1 MKKIAFALLT
11 IFSLFVISCE
21 IGLGA
26 SVDTDPPSLNISNPP
41 VDAIIRD
48 DFALSGTWTDDGE
61 IGSIAV
67 ELSRTD
73 GNGEKLSYTGTFAE
87 DSRKGGSGTWS
98 IDIPAKSSSITD
110 GTYQAVVTIK
120 DATDRTTIQNTTFTI
135 DNTAPI
141 IVLQRPGTDLNA
153 SLANADTYGQLFTLE
168 GLGADDNNIDHI
180 DIDIYADKNKTQKKN
195 TSPITLKNVPPSIS
209 LNVAKYGDETYT
221 AIYGNVSSSNIV
233 PAQFYC
239 TINAYDGAQSY
250 PSGREQTDEDKLG
263 NHTDTYYLYEDIS
276 ESILNDIKITELYHI
291 LSGKSVDLAS
301 RSARSHSEIIQI
313 LNSNGKTTGS
323 FVLDPKNN
331 PTFSVIGLNK
341 SLVNG
346 ESMKD
351 EQDNVIT
358 TYELT
363 NGSGDSGVTLSINIT
378 PGRDNY
384 PINKDSVEIYL
395 QECDKDGNLN
405 LDATPIPLGSGVTSL
420 KTNVISSVN
429 YTGLKT
435 GLFYRVCVNGI
446 DTRPASTTNDNKIEE
461 AYTSDGNAQ
470 IYAFYL
476 APLNGVI
483 ELTTSASPWGN
494 NVTNFE
500 PITKYI
506 SSETTDDD
514 YKKLKVTL
522 TYSYTGGSQEDSLN
536 VYRQWNSSLD
546 SGDDIGTMY
555 ANNQYVNSTALEQGT
570 DKTWSETIDASLLKA
585 QNVNQIYYTLSN
597 MKTVTGTNGAVTY
610 EQTNWSRSRS
620 VTVSLDDNPPQ
631 VTSIICPEA
640 KKTSESSFRFEGTV
654 SDTGS
659 GINEVIVKIEDEE
672 NSKSYVEHISSTG
685 SWSFT
690 VSRDSDFT
698 STTNPSYGGVFAVDG
713 QKKITVTAVDK
724 VGLKSPPVSETFNYK
739 ATKPSF
745 RLEGYKPIVGDEE
758 QSEILQTTDLLS
770 DVTTAK
776 SFSVGTKYKL
786 LGTFD
791 DEYGITSI
799 TCTKGT
805 SSTPVTVTKDD
816 TNKTWYIIEN
826 SLPGENQTQIN
837 TYHFSITDR
846 AGISYS
852 AKDVVVTIDRK
863 KPTLEINAP
872 APASSYFGDNSIS
885 GTAYTFRGTAS
896 DENGMAKIKYAIV
909 PMGVTVSDTDWQEF
923 SVTSDD
929 WSFTMNLG
937 TNTTG
942 SEIDTAD
949 TLYEGKKTVHVIAL
963 DKAGNA
969 SEEATKD
976 FCVDQ
981 SVPEFEYIRVYA
993 GTSTAAKT
1001 AEIDGSYII
1010 NVADNV
1016 NNFYIAV
1023 KAKDASGIKDV
1034 TAAGLNFEFAD
1045 TVSEWKSEPITTEE
1059 KYNYTIVLEDKSG
1072 NSTTNGK
1079 KSERNLSVVFDKSSP
1094 VITVTGASTTSADAP
1109 WKVGTGT
1116 QYLTGTA
1123 TDTGNSGI
1131 MSQEIKF
1138 PGDTNWR
1145 TMTAT
1150 GDWSY
1155 EMNFDSL
1162 EEDTES
1168 SYKTV
1173 YVRITDKAGNK
1184 NAENGVPYYFRHDK
1198 GAPTLTMTINKDY
1211 INDGTFKISGT
1222 VYDGDNRAAGREV
1235 DTLLL
1240 TATKDGTPISTTF
1253 KLDNES
1259 SKCGNYSYTID
1270 TSADGYNLA
1279 EGNYVFTLK
1288 ATDIANKDTS
1298 KNVNIIIDK
1307 LAPSFTIIKAKRITG
1322 EAEEEIPAETDNS
1335 GRWYSS
1341 QSIALRVEAEDSSS
1355 GIDSIEWAT
1364 SKADGTERTDY
1375 EALSKKFDDNTQ
1387 TTYYSGTAVFSDA
1400 AATEGARLYIRAT
1413 DKAGNS
1419 TDFATKKGA
1428 GTSAEDIAYIL
1439 MDIDT
1444 TSPVLPLNSVKYR
1457 VGNGT
1462 EEPETVSGI
1471 VSINNSAK
1479 LTVYGNYKDPQSGVQ
1494 PLTFSGLKA
1503 GAAQPTI
1510 KYSTVE
1516 NSVTDT
1522 DFTISSITDANKK
1535 TIRAWKA
1542 EFNNST
1548 LTTGVL
1554 SVTGKNNSGAGLTTP
1569 LELFNINKDE
1579 KAPEIKRYVL
1589 QTDSDVYSVYEHKAE
1604 RTNSNN
1610 ETELYTDYYYINNG
1624 NSERFTISGL
1634 AEDNNDG
1641 ASQASGIRTVELWV
1655 STDGG
1660 LNYNK
1665 LEDKDNT
1672 ILYFNDLNFSVYST
1686 SSIKVKI
1693 VVYDKA
1699 DNKADVVIP
1708 EIKFDTAAPVGVHAF
1723 DGKQKDLYFRFGK
1736 ANRSED
1742 DGTSSNPPNDINLDN
1757 NVGGKYAADSYG
1769 NLETQDIRGT
1779 FVDKARTPETNEKVK
1794 DLADG
1799 SGVSLIYYKIFDH
1812 EPSDS
1817 ELSAFE
1823 SGYKTDVDRTGYFS
1837 PKSDTKRV
1845 FFTPVSGILEN
1856 SIGQEITATTVGSQ
1870 KYTNITSSYQP
1881 TIAGLQQ
1888 GSNYL
1893 VLLAVDKVGNAA
1905 LENIKLWDNTTV
1917 NNYRINVDQT
1927 APSISVPS
1935 KDRIYSN
1942 AVSGKEI
1949 TGRYLDAGAWLKTKE
1964 KNGLTVTVGTE
1975 TTAIKAD
1982 QIPDKVTGISLL
1994 NGATEFTSNDLIN
2007 SEVTEDKYIYNYLK
2021 KSAYAR
2027 IKINDSYYYVTN
2039 TDSPRTSGRITFTPA
2054 FSGTSGTYDI
2064 EFGGGEWKATIPD
2077 TTLNNYVG
2085 QSVTISGHAIDN
2097 AGNSTTEPVVAT
2109 IVVDKEYPSV
2119 EIDSLKSTIN
2129 GVVTLRVRA
2138 SDNNGLKIVKLQ
2150 YKKDG
2155 DSGFTDYV
2163 SKSENITNPWDVNVD
2178 TTESVFENT
2187 KQFTFR
2193 AIAED
2198 YAGNIGNS
2206 GNTTTAFDTAKEKE
2220 TLISKDSDRPVIIF
2234 NNLNLA
2240 SMDSSSGVVP
2250 CNTTTLRFTVED
2262 DDGQIAEAAV
2272 SYKEG
2277 NGEWKTTES
2286 AESKLTYEDGLFTL
2300 AGIGEGAQSLS
2311 FKVTDHSIRNKTSTT
2326 KENKVFEIGAE
2337 DALDSPK
2344 IKDSNDNYY
2353 TSNEDL
2359 KLKVDTQEPDVIDV
2373 KYHRLTNVASYS
2385 AGDWIDV
2392 AGSSGISSEY
2402 FGGPDSNYQ
2411 NKFRLSLYAFDANED
2426 ETNGLTVTLSIP
2438 ENAGDK
2444 TGAVRSYALAL
2455 ATDSV
2460 DGLPKEK
2467 TSNGYKFR
2475 LYTCDVTINDKL
2487 TTSDRECIIDVTEGV
2502 SHNRSKKFTLCLDTN
2517 APVFDLRYP
2526 SKTKS
2531 IVGDVEITGKI
2542 DDPGKGLLK
2551 EVKYFIPTFAQST
2564 TLEPKN
2570 VTAWTEI
2577 SDSSN
2582 LNLKLPI
2589 TAATLNT
2596 KIGYPSGASYSD
2608 YSGYIKDGL
2617 YKLPVWL
2624 YLEDELGNIGYDK
2637 ESIEILYNADAD
2649 TPIVEIVDPVHN
2661 LPENNPTY
2669 VIKGATVTISG
2680 TAQDNEEISDVY
2692 LQFDMNGDGI
2702 FENGKN
2708 ADGTTME
2715 KAPNLVLGE
2724 IPNSDIKFGGAK
2736 LKGVKANKRNSG
2748 SVVRWTKDIDISEFD
2763 DNTVINVRAVSIDNK
2778 TGTAA
2783 LVSAWSPVVCIHVE
2797 NSKPIFTVLK
2807 MRRYS
2812 AAINS
2817 TTANDTGANNYELQK
2832 DVIDKMYL
2840 KTQNEHWY
2848 IYGEVKVQSSNHI
2861 KEISSSKDA
2870 SGFKWT
2876 CGTTP
2881 GVGDYE
2887 LADKGYTWTTDSGRT
2902 HKFLIPVEGSVDGLW
2917 ETKISVEGSNDSE
2930 SENKNNTEIR
2940 LNIDNTKP
2948 VFNDRN
2954 ESDTA
2959 NKGDIKLRMNPDDDS
2974 SFYES
2979 ASTGTRTLNNSNTQ
2993 AVVAGAFTESGSGF
3007 EKLVFYF
3014 VRNNNV
3020 YNVMENNTSASIT
3033 TLAEGAA
3040 KVSGNVYLTDEEL
3053 PALYMENGTR
3063 GSGDETGEY
3072 KHDSIKNNP
3081 NIRIGGLIKIGN
3093 DYRIISAVD
3102 YTNGKVTFSPECK
3115 STYKTAEF
3123 VYGMVVDKSNE
3134 DATHDDGDAMR
3145 ENYRTGDPSVWDA
3158 SIDSRNIPDG
3168 RIEIHCV
3175 IFDNAGNSKH
3185 GWTKTFVSN
3194 KPPRITSLKLGTD
3207 LNKDGDYADSEFKQ
3221 FWFNESKSLASGTDI
3236 WDLSAYLDDSQTEYW
3251 TAKKDL
3257 VVIPEFVGGNGD
3269 IYYAYSKLA
3278 ATSTEAQTHA
3288 VAAVTR
3294 NAASKLKKKVKDS
3307 DVNELSSTQEGNNVF
3322 AFILTNGTNDAV
3334 GTIGTSGDYKK
3345 NSDGTIANA
3354 GVNIYHFTF
3363 NDSTNNGDDA
3373 QWCILNAKFKQD
3385 ITDDTAPTGSITPF
3399 YWTGNDGES
3408 VIYETDNGKLVAKG
3422 HIELAEDWTA
3432 QDAGGNY
3439 LSPGY
3444 KKYKNNTTGYT
3455 GAEYDADPKVS
3466 GKIKIEGVA
3475 YDETMLKTITISLG
3489 DKSVTASYDSSNGW
3503 TYNPSTQPASFMLEV
3518 TDADANAPGATQ
3530 SGHSVKWSLIVDTSL
3545 VITNSTTGLDKTI
3558 LVTINDAA
3566 TTANTTSTSQKV
3578 DIVPYITG
3586 LGTRLDQAYSANTS
3600 VFNRSA
3606 NGNYPVMR
3614 GETGVKLYGF
3624 NLAGANTTVRIN
3636 GKSVGTVTA
3645 GTTTDY
3651 VTFTVPNTNNN
3662 KATSGTI
3669 DVIVSSVSALNNE
3682 NKADAVYNLEPNN
3695 INNNTLDDNRSV
3707 WVWGMNDV
3715 LTNTVKTIRYP
3726 TFRIGKDANQTV
3738 GFVYDR
3744 DGQTVW
3750 YHRNN
3755 GTATNKQLDKSFSQ
3769 WYATACAVDSSGHLY
3784 ASAQNGDSG
3793 GGGNITNNYSY
3804 ANYKFY
3810 ARAETVN
3817 GTYYDDEGGAYSQG
3831 GNNVALE
3838 SCIGNGSTF
3847 FAERIQNPKIATLGS
3862 DTTKMYTVYYDISYP
3877 RIVFRYGEA
3886 SGAVNFSTANGMGI
3900 KARTNSSAGNARVID
3915 DSANVGEYAAVGVI
3929 PNELTGQTGGT
3940 AVVCWNADNKLKFKY
3955 NEAPTG
3961 NTWSDTIIIDDDYAG
3976 EYCDLAVDAAGGI
3989 HIAYYRAGNKLK
4001 YAYLESYKDT
4011 VADVCLVDSYLSVG
4025 ENISIETSSKTISY
4039 TENGVA
4045 KTRYVP
4051 YISYYSS
4058 AIGMAKVAWPVKL
4071 GTNGSKA
4078 NTFVN
4083 GVNNDMFT
4091 GDWEVQVLPTAL
4103 TTKLLNYTIGVGE
4116 KTNGSANSVMLGY
4129 GTKTGLQTALL
4140 Y

>member
-1 MKKIAFALLT
+1 MKKFAFALT
-11 IFSLFVISCE
+11 IIFSLFVISCE
-21 IGLGA
+21 IGLGS
-26 SVDTDPPSLNISNPP
+26 SVDTDPPSLDILTPP
-41 VDAIIRD
+41 VDSIIRD
-48 DFALSGTWTDDGE
+48 DFAICGNYSDDGYIAE
-61 IGSIAV
+61 IKA
-67 ELSRTD
+67 ELKRTD
-73 GNGEKLSYTGTFAE
+73 GVEYSRIIEGTFLPDE
-87 DSRKGGSGTWS
+87 KEIGKGTFS
-98 IDIPAKSSSITD
+98 IVIPAKKEISDGAYQAIVTITD
-110 GTYQAVVTIK
+110 QTGRETI
-120 DATDRTTIQNTTFTI
+120 RNTTFSI
-135 DNTAPI
+135 DNTAPV

-153 SLANADTYGQLFTLE
+153 SLSDADTYGQLFTLE

-180 DIDIYADKNKTQKKN
+180 DIDVYSDKNKTQKKY
-195 TSPITLKNVPPSIS
+195 TITQNNVPPSIS
-209 LNVAKYGDETYT
+209 LNVAKFGDEAYT
-221 AIYGNVSSSNIV
+221 AIYGNVSPANFT

-239 TINAYDGAQSY
+239 TISAYDGAQRY
-250 PSGREQTDEDKLG
+250 PIGKDQTADDKLG
-263 NHTDTYYLYEDIS
+263 NKTDTYYLYEDIS

-291 LSGKSVDLAS
+291 LSGKTVNLSS
-301 RSARSHSEIIQI
+301 RTAKSKNEI
-313 LNSNGKTTGS
+313 LNILKANGKTTGS

-341 SLVNG
+341 TLNKG
-346 ESMKD
+346 ESMED
-351 EQDNVIT
+351 ENGTVIT
-358 TYELT
+358 SYELT
-363 NGSGDSGVTLSINIT
+363 NGTNDSGVSLSINIT
-378 PGRDNY
+378 PGRDGY
-384 PINKDSVEIYL
+384 PINKDSVEIFL
-395 QECDKDGNLN
+395 QECDDRGNLIEN
-405 LDATPIPLGSGVTSL
+405 ASPIPLGSNVTSL
-420 KTNVISSVN
+420 KTNVMSTGN
-429 YTGLKT
+429 YPGFKT
-435 GLFYRVCVNGI
+435 GSYYRVCVRGT
-446 DTRPASTTNDNKIEE
+446 DTRPSANSNDNMIEE
-461 AYTSDGNAQ
+461 TYSSDGKAQ
-470 IYAFYL
+470 IFAFYL
-476 APLNGVI
+476 APINGVI
-483 ELTTSASPWGN
+483 ELSTSASPWGN
-494 NVTNFE
+494 NSASFE
-500 PITKYI
+500 PLTKYI
-506 SSETTDDD
+506 SSETTDVN
-514 YKKLKVTL
+514 YQKLKVTL
-522 TYSYTGGSQEDSLN
+522 TYSYTGSNVDELN
-536 VYRQWNSSLD
+536 VYRKWNSALD
-546 SGDDIGTMY
+546 SGDEIGTLF
-555 ANNQYVNSTALEQGT
+555 ANHGFVNTANLEQGT
-570 DKTWSETIDASLLKA
+570 DKTWTETIDAGDLKA
-585 QNVNQIYYTLSN
+585 QNVSQIYYTLSN
-597 MKTVTGTNGAVTY
+597 MKAISGTDGTESY
-610 EQTNWSRSRS
+610 EQTNWSRSRAVIVS
-620 VTVSLDDNPPQ
+620 IDDTVPEVKTL
-631 VTSIICPEA
+631 TCPEA
-640 KKTSESSFRFEGTV
+640 KKTSENSFKFEGTV

-659 GINEVIVKIEDEE
+659 GINEVIVRIEDAEDS
-672 NSKSYVEHISSTG
+672 SKYYEEHISSTG
-685 SWSFT
+685 NWSLT
-690 VSRDSDFT
+690 ISRDSNFT
-698 STTNPSYGGVFAVDG
+698 AATNPSYGGVFAKDG
-713 QKKITVTAVDK
+713 EKKITVTAVDK
-724 VGLKSPPVSETFNYK
+724 VGLKSTPVSRTFKYK
-739 ATKPSF
+739 ATRPVF
-745 RLEGYKPIVGDEE
+745 RLESYKPVVAGVE
-758 QSEILQTTDLLS
+758 QAEILQPADLLA
-770 DVTTAK
+770 DINTAK
-776 SFSVGTKYKL
+776 AFS
-786 LGTFD
+786 LGTAFKLIGSYD
-791 DEYGITSI
+791 DEYGIESI
-799 TCTKGT
+799 TCKKGT
-805 SSTPVTVTKDD
+805 SPVSVTRDE
-816 TNKTWYIIEN
+816 TTKTW
-826 SLPGENQTQIN
+826 
-837 TYHFSITDR
+837 SITEESMPAAGQARTYTYNFTIVDK

-852 AKDVVVTIDRK
+852 AKAVEITIDLEA
-863 KPTLEINAP
+863 PTLEINAP
-872 APASSYFGDNSIS
+872 SSTSAYFGDNSIS
-885 GTAYTFRGTAS
+885 GTAYTFRGSAA
-896 DENGMAKIKYAIV
+896 DVNGMGKIRYAIV
-909 PMGVTVSDTDWQEF
+909 PMGTSVTESDWQEF
-923 SVTSDD
+923 SVTSDE
-929 WSFTMNLG
+929 WSFTRDLG

-942 SEIDTAD
+942 SETDTGSI
-949 TLYEGKKTVHVIAL
+949 LYEGKKTLHVIAI
-963 DKAGNA
+963 DKAGNPS
-969 SEEATKD
+969 SEKTRD

-981 SVPEFEYIRVYA
+981 GAPEIEYVKVFA
-993 GTSTAAKT
+993 GESS
-1001 AEIDGSYII
+1001 AEKNPEADGSYII
-1010 NVADNV
+1010 NAGDNADKFKIV
-1016 NNFYIAV
+1016 V
-1023 KAKDASGIKDV
+1023 KAKDANGIKGI
-1034 TAAGLNFEFAD
+1034 TASGLNFTYD
-1045 TVSEWKSEPITTEE
+1045 TAASEWKSDDITEE
-1059 KYNYTIVLEDKSG
+1059 KKYDITIIAEDDSG
-1072 NSTTNGK
+1072 KTGINGK
-1079 KSERNLSVVFDKSSP
+1079 KSERKISVLFDKTKPEISL
-1094 VITVTGASTTSADAP
+1094 TGASTESDTAV
-1109 WKVGTGT
+1109 WKIGTGK

-1123 TDTGNSGI
+1123 SDAGNSGI
-1131 MSQEIKF
+1131 KLQEIKL
-1138 PGDTNWR
+1138 PGAASWSS
-1145 TMTAT
+1145 MTST
-1150 GDWSY
+1150 GNWSY
-1155 EMNFDSL
+1155 EIDFDSL
-1162 EEDTES
+1162 EEDTAS
-1168 SYKTV
+1168 TYKTV
-1173 YVRITDKAGNK
+1173 YIRITDNAGNK
-1184 NAENGVPYYFRHDK
+1184 NAENGVAYYFRHDK
-1198 GAPTLTMTINKDY
+1198 GAPGLTMSVNKEY
-1211 INDGTFKISGT
+1211 INDGSFTISGT
-1222 VYDGDNRAAGREV
+1222 VFDGANLAAGRSV
-1235 DTLLL
+1235 KSLTL
-1240 TATKDGTPISTTF
+1240 TASKDGSPINLSF
-1253 KLDNES
+1253 NLDSGS
-1259 SKCGNYSYTID
+1259 SLCGNYSYTID
-1270 TSADGYNLA
+1270 TSSNGYNLA
-1279 EGNYVFTLK
+1279 DGNYTFTLTAK
-1288 ATDIANKDTS
+1288 DIADNETS
-1298 KNVNIIIDK
+1298 KNINIIVDK
-1307 LAPSFTIIKAKRITG
+1307 QAPDFTKVLAKRIN
-1322 EAEEEIPAETDNS
+1322 EEEITATADNS
-1335 GRWYSS
+1335 GKWYSS
-1341 QSIALRVEAEDSSS
+1341 QSIALKIFAEDNTSGA
-1355 GIDSIEWAT
+1355 GIDTIEWA
-1364 SKADGTERTDY
+1364 SAKANGSEKTDY
-1375 EALSKKFDDNTQ
+1375 EALSKKFDDASNKN
-1387 TTYYSGTAVFSDA
+1387 YWSGTAVFSDT

-1413 DKAGNS
+1413 DKAGNIK
-1419 TDFATKKGA
+1419 DFATKKGT
-1428 GTSAEDIAYIL
+1428 GVSAEDVAYVL

-1444 TSPVLPLNSVKYR
+1444 SSPVIPVSSVKYR
-1457 VGNGT
+1457 TGDGT
-1462 EEPETVSGI
+1462 EAPKAASGI
-1471 VSINNSAK
+1471 VFINNSAK
-1479 LTVYGNYKDPQSGVQ
+1479 LTVYGNCKDEESG
-1494 PLTFSGLKA
+1494 LTALEFGGLKA
-1503 GAAQPTI
+1503 GSSPTSI

-1516 NSVTDT
+1516 SSVTDS
-1522 DFTISSITDANKK
+1522 DFTITSITDANRKA
-1535 TIRAWKA
+1535 IRAWKV
-1542 EFNNST
+1542 EFANNA
-1548 LTTGVL
+1548 LTTGTLTVKG
-1554 SVTGKNNSGAGLTTP
+1554 TNNSGAGLSTNE
-1569 LELFNINKDE
+1569 ELFRINKDE
-1579 KAPEIKRYVL
+1579 KVPEIKNTVL
-1589 QTDSDVYSVYEHKAE
+1589 QTNSETHSVYEHKAE
-1604 RTNSNN
+1604 RTNANN

-1624 NSERFTISGL
+1624 SSERFTISGL

-1641 ASQASGIRTVELWV
+1641 ESQASGVKTVELWISEKNG
-1655 STDGG
+1655 ST
-1660 LNYNK
+1660 YSAYTK
-1665 LEDKDNT
+1665 HSEKT
-1672 ILYFNDLNFSVYST
+1672 ILFFDNLNFSSYT
-1686 SSIKVKI
+1686 TAIKAKI
-1693 VVYDKA
+1693 VVYDDA
-1699 DNKADVVIP
+1699 GNKAEEELP

-1742 DGTSSNPPNDINLDN
+1742 DGTSSNPPNDTNLDN

-1779 FVDKARTPETNEKVK
+1779 FVDKARTPGTTEIIK
-1794 DLADG
+1794 DLPDG

-1823 SGYKTDVDRTGYFS
+1823 SAYKTDVDRTGYFS

-1845 FFTPVSGILEN
+1845 FFTPVSGTLKN
-1856 SIGQEITATTVGSQ
+1856 SIGEEITATTVGSQ
-1870 KYTNITSSYQP
+1870 KYTNITSSYQT

-1927 APSISVPS
+1927 APSITVPS
-1935 KDRIYSN
+1935 KDRIYTN

-1964 KNGLTVTVGTE
+1964 KDGFTVTVGTE
-1975 TTAIKAD
+1975 TTAIRAD
-1982 QIPDKVTGISLL
+1982 QIPDKVTGISLIT
-1994 NGATEFTSNDLIN
+1994 GDTEFTSTDLIN
-2007 SEVTEDKYIYNYLK
+2007 TEVTEEKYIYNYLK

-2027 IKINDSYYYVTN
+2027 IKIDDSYYYVTN
-2039 TDSPRTSGRITFTPA
+2039 TASPRTSGMVTFTPA

-2138 SDNNGLKIVKLQ
+2138 SDNNGLKTVKLQ
-2150 YKKDG
+2150 YKKEG
-2155 DSGFTDYV
+2155 SSSWEDYV
-2163 SKSENITNPWDVNVD
+2163 TKSENITNPWDVNVD

-2187 KQFTFR
+2187 KQYTFR

-2240 SMDSSSGVVP
+2240 SMDSSTGVVP

-2262 DDGQIAEAAV
+2262 DDGQIAAADV

-2277 NGEWKTTES
+2277 NGEWKNSSSDDT
-2286 AESKLTYEDGLFTL
+2286 KLSYSDGLFTL
-2300 AGIGEGAQSLS
+2300 TGIGEGSQSLS
-2311 FKVTDHSIRNKTSTT
+2311 FKVTDYSIRNKTSTT

-2608 YSGYIKDGL
+2608 YSGYITDGL

-2692 LQFDMNGDGI
+2692 LQFDMNGDGV

-2708 ADGTTME
+2708 ADGTTMA
-2715 KAPNLVLGE
+2715 KSPNLGLEE

-2778 TGTAA
+2778 TGAAA

-2797 NSKPIFTVLK
+2797 NSKPVFTVLK

-2817 TTANDTGANNYELQK
+2817 TTANDTWANNYELQK
-2832 DVIDKMYL
+2832 DIIDRMYL

-2848 IYGEVKVQSSNHI
+2848 IYGEVRVQSSNHI

-2881 GVGDYE
+2881 GTGEYE
-2887 LADKGYTWTTDSGRT
+2887 DADKGYTWTTDSGRT

-2917 ETKISVEGSNDSE
+2917 ETIISVEGSNDSE

-2940 LNIDNTKP
+2940 LKIDNTKP
-2948 VFNDRN
+2948 VFNDSN
-2954 ESDTA
+2954 DSDTE
-2959 NKGDIKLRMNPDDDS
+2959 NNGDIKLRMNPDDDS

-2979 ASTGTRTLNNSNTQ
+2979 ASTGTKTLNNSNTK

-3020 YNVMENNTSASIT
+3020 YNVMENNTSAPIT

-3053 PALYMENGTR
+3053 PALYLTGGTR
-3063 GSGDETGEY
+3063 GNGEETGTY
-3072 KHDSIKNNP
+3072 THASIINNY

-3093 DYRIISAVD
+3093 DYRLISAVD
-3102 YTNGKVTFSPECK
+3102 RTGGSVTFSPECK
-3115 STYKTAEF
+3115 STYTTAEF

-3175 IFDNAGNSKH
+3175 IFDNAGNSEH

-3194 KPPRITSLKLGTD
+3194 RPPRITSLKLGTD

-3236 WDLSAYLDDSQTEYW
+3236 WDLSAYLDDNQTEYW

-3385 ITDDTAPTGSITPF
+3385 LTDDTAPTGSITPF

-3408 VIYETDNGKLVAKG
+3408 VIYETENGKLVAKG

-3444 KKYKNNTTGYT
+3444 KKYKSNTTGYT

-3489 DKSVTASYDSSNGW
+3489 DKSVTAFYDSSNGW

-3586 LGTRLDQAYSANTS
+3586 LGTRLDDAYSAVTS

-3606 NGNYPVMR
+3606 NGKYPVMR

-3624 NLAGANTTVRIN
+3624 NLAGAATTVKIN
-3636 GKSVGTVTA
+3636 GTSVGTVTA

-3715 LTNTVKTIRYP
+3715 VSGVKTVRYP
-3726 TFRIGKDANQTV
+3726 TFRIGKDTNQTV

-3744 DGQTVW
+3744 DGRTV
-3750 YHRNN
+3750 YYNRG
-3755 GTATNKQLDKSFSQ
+3755 GTDTLLDTSYSQ
-3769 WYATACAVDSSGHLY
+3769 WYSTACAVGTDGHIY
-3784 ASAQNGDSG
+3784 ASAQNGDSLS
-3793 GGGNITNNYSY
+3793 NDY

-3810 ARAETVN
+3810 AFANRATAS
-3817 GTYYDDEGGAYSQG
+3817 YSYDDTGGAYTDRTTYEQYGVG
-3831 GNNVALE
+3831 GTSLLLE
-3838 SCIGNGSTF
+3838 WDYDNGAF
-3847 FAERIQNPKIATLGS
+3847 YAERIKNPKISTYVGTNSTNL
-3862 DTTKMYTVYYDISYP
+3862 YTVYFDSAYN
-3877 RIVFRYGEA
+3877 RIVFRYGTA
-3886 SGAVNFSTANGMGI
+3886 SYRNNNNDVTYGNYGIVARGTNNSAVNAQ
-3900 KARTNSSAGNARVID
+3900 VID
-3915 DSANVGEYAAVGVI
+3915 NTADVGQYAAVGVV
-3929 PNELTGQTGGT
+3929 PNVTIGNQTRNV
-3940 AVVCWNADNKLKFKY
+3940 AVVCWNSGNSLNYKY
-3955 NEAPTG
+3955 NTNPTG
-3961 NTWSDTIIIDDDYAG
+3961 TTWSDTIIIDDDYAG